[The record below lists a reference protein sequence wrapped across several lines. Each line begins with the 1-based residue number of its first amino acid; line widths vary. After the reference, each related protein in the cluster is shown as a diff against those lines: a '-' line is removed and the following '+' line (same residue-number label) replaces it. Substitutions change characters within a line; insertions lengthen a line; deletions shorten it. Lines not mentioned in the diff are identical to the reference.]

1 MKRNYQRLKI
11 SALPSVSAK
20 IFFACWMLFL
30 ATPSVSSS
38 QDLVFKNPG
47 LVPGSASVIYS
58 LAKESPA
65 PDGKADSLKNDVEIV
80 FLTVKLTSFT
90 AKGLDK
96 NKVVLNW
103 NTAQE
108 QNFSH
113 FTIERSLDGNEF
125 SDAGIIFSIDDS
137 KHTRSYSFTDKLKT
151 KETGIVY
158 YRLKMVDV
166 DGKSQL
172 SPIKIVKLR
181 EEKANA
187 ATDPVHS
194 VTGGIVKR
202 LATDDASRSYGTPVN
217 LLSLPFAN
225 II

>member
-166 DGKSQL
+166 DGKTQL
-172 SPIKIVKLR
+172 SPIKIVKLG
-181 EEKANA
+181 EDKADSF
-187 ATDPVHS
+187 TSIDSHR
-194 VTGGIVKR
+194 K
-202 LATDDASRSYGTPVN
+202 
-217 LLSLPFAN
+217 
-225 II
+225 